1 MLEEDIRKIAK
12 NALGNMNNII
22 TEDLNLKLKHIEK
35 LQRIANLS
43 DKEYENEVVNNEA
56 KMLDIH
62 RDLIKALSFYI
73 KIKKGEIL
81 NKNKKK

>member
-1 MLEEDIRKIAK
+1 MLEKDIRKTANNVLENI
-12 NALGNMNNII
+12 NNII

-35 LQRIANLS
+35 LHRIANLS
-43 DKEYENEVVNNEA
+43 DKEYENEIVNNEA

-73 KIKKGEIL
+73 KIKKREIF
-81 NKNKKK
+81 NKNKK